1 MDLVWDDV
9 RYLEAVE
16 RTGSVGGAARELG
29 LSASTVY
36 RRIGALEAALGQPCI
51 VRGSTDASLTEAGAA
66 LARVGRQT
74 RRALA
79 DATGA
84 LRARDTELSGE
95 VSLTTVEALLPF
107 LVDPIAELTAR
118 HPLRVTLHL
127 GDDGP
132 SVRNRE
138 VDVAVGIMS
147 RPPPGCWGRRL
158 CRLPFG
164 VFGTREA
171 LARQPARAWVVRGAA
186 ERSSPE
192 AAWERE
198 HATPVA
204 ASVPFDAVLA
214 LVARGVGLG
223 LLPRLLVGAHPD
235 LVEVTEHRAS
245 VAHLERTA
253 WLLTHPDQRR
263 NPRVVAL
270 MKALTASFTAPR

>member
-1 MDLVWDDV
+1 MSIVWDDV

-16 RTGSVGGAARELG
+16 RTGSVSGAARELA

-36 RRIGALEAALGQPCI
+36 RRISALEAAVGQACI
-51 VRGSTDASLTEAGAA
+51 VRGAGDTALTEVGAA

-74 RRALA
+74 RRSLA

-84 LRARDTELSGE
+84 IRARDTDLAGE
-95 VSLTTVEALLPF
+95 VSLTTVESLLPF
-107 LVDPIAELTAR
+107 IVEPIAELTAK
-118 HPLRVTLHL
+118 HPLRVSLHL
-127 GDDGP
+127 GDSGP
-132 SVRNRE
+132 SVRDRE
-138 VDVAVGIMS
+138 VDVAIGIMN
-147 RPPPGCWGRRL
+147 RPPTGCWGRRL
-158 CRLPFG
+158 RRLPFG
-164 VFGTREA
+164 VFGTRQA
-171 LARQPARAWVVRGAA
+171 IARQPAPVWVVRGAA

-204 ASVPFDAVLA
+204 TSAPFDAAVT

-223 LLPRLLVGAHPD
+223 LLPRLLAEPNPD
-235 LVEVTEHRAS
+235 LVELTAHRAS

-270 MKALTASFTAPR
+270 MKALVKSFAAP